1 MKRCAHLICIF
12 RGDRLEQCAEDAK
25 MILPRKHLRADISAE
40 IFLWPGGGLGNWCM
54 SDPAAAWCRR
64 PGEMVYIIQSQQTNK
79 PVVKCT
85 LVRGLLGP
93 GQWGG
98 LGLWC
103 KYWWKEV
110 CEHVYKDI
118 VYPYEIVK
126 QEAYRPVQLRC
137 NLARIRKTHAKLQ
150 TKLRNFGCTS
160 TSIYMLM
167 CRALFAKYLLGTL
180 AHLQNIFTSQGRVM
194 PNYKVKK
201 FWQYF

>member
-1 MKRCAHLICIF
+1 MRRRRQNDFAKETFA
-12 RGDRLEQCAEDAK
+12 RGYF
-25 MILPRKHLRADISAE
+25 S
-40 IFLWPGGGLGNWCM
+40 GNFPVTGW
-54 SDPAAAWCRR
+54 RVGKLVHER
-64 PGEMVYIIQSQQTNK
+64 PGRGLVSPPGRNGIHNTISTNK
-79 PVVKCT
+79 QTSRKVYFSEGAGAWA
-85 LVRGLLGP
+85 VRGAGH
-93 GQWGG
+93 WGG

-201 FWQYF
+201 CWQYF